1 MPPIQTPNEF
11 VSVTRNEY
19 LALRKIYDLHKAQQD
34 MIRIYE
40 VEQNL
45 REWNYKT
52 QNIDDFIASI

>member
-1 MPPIQTPNEF
+1 MSPIQTTNEF

-45 REWNYKT
+45 RE
-52 QNIDDFIASI
+52 